1 MEQDIGLLSG
11 SSRRRRWI
19 RLVWISI
26 WLAALSPVAHGIVRG
41 EYRPAVLAAAALVAY
56 CVLWVGVFWL
66 AFGHPEKTR
75 QIGFALSALTLTTLA
90 TSLGFGHDW
99 ILLFI
104 FLSPACA
111 VALPRRWA
119 VAAVFAVTAVM
130 GIFALVG
137 QSMDVGQTTN
147 LLFGPLFGGLLTVF
161 VKRTRGLIR
170 ELRETRE
177 ELARAA
183 VAEERLRFSRDLHDL
198 LGHTLSLVVVKSEA
212 VRRLAEQGE
221 TASAARE
228 AADIESVGRQALVE
242 VREAVTGYRGRGLA
256 AELDNARSALA
267 DAGIEATVRQSGNP
281 LSQEADTLLGWAVR
295 EGVTNVIRHSHASHC
310 EIEVSGRKGQA
321 ILEIRDDGIGS
332 NSPVTGGSGLRGL
345 AERTFSVGGT
355 LDCGP
360 DPGRGYRLSVA
371 LPLADSKLENL

>member
-1 MEQDIGLLSG
+1 MQEGWGMAPGLNRQGWMRLIWIGAS
-11 SSRRRRWI
+11 
-19 RLVWISI
+19 LVI
-26 WLAALSPVAHGIVRG
+26 LTPVAGGIARG
-41 EYRPAVLAAAALVAY
+41 EYHPAALAAAALVAY
-56 CVLWVGVFWL
+56 AILWIGVLWL
-66 AFGHPEKTR
+66 AFGYPGKKR
-75 QIGFALSALTLTTLA
+75 RIGFALSALTLTTLA
-90 TSLGFGHDW
+90 TSLGFGDDW

-267 DAGIEATVRQSGNP
+267 DAGIEATVWQSGNP

-295 EGVTNVIRHSHASHC
+295 EGVTNVIRHSHATHC
-310 EIEVSGRKGQA
+310 EIEVRRHENQA
-321 ILEIRDDGIGS
+321 VLEIRDDGIGS
-332 NSPVTGGSGLRGL
+332 SSAVTGGSGLRGL
-345 AERTFSVGGT
+345 AERTSSVGGT
-355 LDCGP
+355 LDYGP
-360 DPGRGYRLSVA
+360 HPDRGYRLSVA